1 MQMIWKN
8 VSAYRSSGIFNK
20 MILIISFLLLLSF
33 LFSLTV
39 LQYVYRIYDKQIYEK
54 ASEVLGMSSISI
66 ENALRELDQLSLQWC
81 LMSKFKNACANC
93 RMIHSLMKDKF
104 YITRS

>member
-1 MQMIWKN
+1 MIWKN

-66 ENALRELDQLSLQWC
+66 ENALRELDQLSFTVVSDEQIQECLRQLQ
-81 LMSKFKNACANC
+81 NDPG
-93 RMIHSLMKDKF
+93 LMKDKF